1 MVTAS
6 MFTSAPSRDVQP
18 ASRQKK
24 APPHRRASTLRHVVF
39 GAELFDRCL
48 VLLFFAFLARF
59 PELFELCVTHGQK
72 ISSRFLQI
80 LGRIFCRLVEHLFE
94 ECMEYPA
101 HARPGLLSELHEF
114 PAVNLQHADGDWI
127 ARCFIYHRHVLAE
140 AEGVRLGSAGADAVA
155 YAEIEEVVDVALAYP
170 HDGAAYGSEGDDIGV
185 REKHVPAYKRYD
197 FLYRLFGI
205 TEVVQYAFC
214 HAGRDDVM
222 PVESPILFLLRPHT
236 RRRLADVMQKGRKP
250 HIQRPLLVGSV
261 LECAEQMLEYVVRMC
276 LILRASYSFLEFRD
290 DVFHEPKLLRDEEC
304 LHRALALEDA
314 C

>member
-24 APPHRRASTLRHVVF
+24 SPPHRRASTLRHVVF
-39 GAELFDRCL
+39 GAERFDRCL

-80 LGRIFCRLVEHLFE
+80 LRRIFHRVVEPLFE
-94 ECMEYPA
+94 ECVQYPA
-101 HARPGLLSELHEF
+101 HARPRLLAEFHEF
-114 PAVNLQHADGDWI
+114 PAVNLEHADGDWI

-222 PVESPILFLLRPHT
+222 PVESPILFLLRPHAPHARPCHAK
-236 RRRLADVMQKGRKP
+236 RRQDP
-250 HIQRPLLVGSV
+250 HT
-261 LECAEQMLEYVVRMC
+261 A
-276 LILRASYSFLEFRD
+276 
-290 DVFHEPKLLRDEEC
+290 
-304 LHRALALEDA
+304 
-314 C
+314 